1 MFHTTADNRN
11 LYYEVHGNLQSDR
24 SVIFLNGLSQ
34 STAAWYFML
43 PAFAKEYKIVLCD
56 FIFQGQSDKTGDV
69 RDFDQ
74 HAADIIGLIE
84 ALTIKK
90 INVAGLSYGSLVAQN
105 MAVNYPDK
113 INKLILLSTFA
124 HKTPYTEAISVA
136 WLNSL
141 NMGGYAHMFD
151 VMLPTVLGEMYFSN
165 PLIPIDTLKSAKQT
179 QNTDVTA
186 LRKLMTATAQRPD
199 YRPKLKG
206 IQNPTLV
213 IQGEKDV
220 LFPVHMA
227 QEVADAIP
235 GSTLEVVA
243 GVGHTLNLE
252 AIPQI
257 TKLITEFIEH

>member
-1 MFHTTADNRN
+1 MFHKTSDNQN
-11 LYYEVHGNLQSDR
+11 LYYEVHGNPQSNK
-24 SVIFLNGLSQ
+24 SIIFLNGLSQ

-43 PAFAKEYKIVLCD
+43 PAFVKDYKIVLCD
-56 FIFQGQSDKTGDV
+56 LIFQGQSDKAGDV

-74 HAADIIGLIE
+74 HAADVIGLIN
-84 ALTIKK
+84 ALDIKT
-90 INVAGLSYGSLVAQN
+90 INVAGISYGSLVAQHI
-105 MAVNYPDK
+105 ALNYSDK

-124 HKTPYTEAISVA
+124 HKTPYTEAISLA

-179 QNTDVTA
+179 QNTDAAA

-199 YRPKLKG
+199 YRGKLRA
-206 IQNPTLV
+206 ITIPTLV

-227 QEVADAIP
+227 QEVVNSIP
-235 GSTLEVVA
+235 SSKLEVVVGA
-243 GVGHTLNLE
+243 GHTLNLE
-252 AIPQI
+252 AIPQT
-257 TKLITEFIEH
+257 TKLIAEFI